1 MEYSPNVHGE
11 ERVPVLGRDLA
22 DVLGDRALTRVHA
35 RRVMRELGVRS
46 EAVNRT
52 HLFAS
57 ARSLLKLGWCSSIVK
72 TLSLGSAVLR
82 AYVSGAKEWQ
92 QAQGAPVDG
101 DGSAHVHI
109 RRRLQ
114 LQRNG
119 ERNEGSEGTASLSQR
134 HHPGRKTRRAGVP
147 KLEEHRGE

>member
-1 MEYSPNVHGE
+1 MGYSPNVHGE

-82 AYVSGAKEWQ
+82 TYVSGAKRWQ
-92 QAQGAPVDG
+92 QALGAPVDG

-119 ERNEGSEGTASLSQR
+119 ERNEGSEGTAPLSQQR
-134 HHPGRKTRRAGVP
+134 HPSRETTRGRT
-147 KLEEHRGE
+147 